1 MYRYDIGFSMDSIL
15 MMTIEVIITAIL
27 SVEVYKLHCLS
38 KDGAIATLIVGV
50 LMAFFGSVSAFFI
63 MTFFVIVSF
72 FATMRDI
79 DKKIAMG
86 LQEGQFGER
95 KWRNV
100 AAVSFPPVLITIV
113 HYFWPMDETLYVI
126 MFLTSITVAAAD
138 TIASEIGVK
147 DPNVYMITTFK
158 KTTPGINGGIS
169 KLGTITSTIVALIV
183 AVLGWVVM
191 TASLDVLLL
200 VPFLFGIFG
209 NILDSLF
216 GAWFENRGLISKYT
230 NNWSTELIAALLAG
244 ALYYF
249 LLMPATS

>member
-1 MYRYDIGFSMDSIL
+1 
-15 MMTIEVIITAIL
+15 
-27 SVEVYKLHCLS
+27 
-38 KDGAIATLIVGV
+38 
-50 LMAFFGSVSAFFI
+50 
-63 MTFFVIVSF
+63 
-72 FATMRDI
+72 
-79 DKKIAMG
+79 
-86 LQEGQFGER
+86 
-95 KWRNV
+95 
-100 AAVSFPPVLITIV
+100 
-113 HYFWPMDETLYVI
+113 MDETLYVI

-169 KLGTITSTIVALIV
+169 KLGTITSTVVALIV

-249 LLMPATS
+249 LLMPAAS